1 MKCMEM
7 KDVLQEVFLLPRGMK
22 TSLAFSGLGMDH
34 FVISSSL
41 EEGSKSAEYQK
52 HYSAQLS
59 YDIMNGEFDSANVL
73 SNDHDM
79 RKGSSRQ
86 TSHAQ
91 SFMWVWTFW
100 NNVFALDLSLKSLL
114 ST

>member
-41 EEGSKSAEYQK
+41 EEGGGGVNQ
-52 HYSAQLS
+52 
-59 YDIMNGEFDSANVL
+59 
-73 SNDHDM
+73 
-79 RKGSSRQ
+79 
-86 TSHAQ
+86 
-91 SFMWVWTFW
+91 
-100 NNVFALDLSLKSLL
+100 
-114 ST
+114 

>member
-41 EEGSKSAEYQK
+41 EEGGSKLVEYK
-52 HYSAQLS
+52 
-59 YDIMNGEFDSANVL
+59 
-73 SNDHDM
+73 
-79 RKGSSRQ
+79 K
-86 TSHAQ
+86 
-91 SFMWVWTFW
+91 
-100 NNVFALDLSLKSLL
+100 KLL
-114 ST
+114 STTLMVNLIQQTFCPMTMI

>member
-7 KDVLQEVFLLPRGMK
+7 KDVSQEVFLLPRGMK

-41 EEGSKSAEYQK
+41 EEGGSKSVEYQK

-59 YDIMNGEFDSANVL
+59 YIIIMND
-73 SNDHDM
+73 
-79 RKGSSRQ
+79 
-86 TSHAQ
+86 
-91 SFMWVWTFW
+91 
-100 NNVFALDLSLKSLL
+100 
-114 ST
+114 